1 MQARLQREVYAPARR
16 RGLLFLT
23 FCHLAPL
30 YFSDVAPP
38 ASPLSK
44 RRSSLLRLLAL
55 LLVCLV
61 AQVRA
66 LTLTPLVEGLNHP
79 WGLVLLPD
87 GGYLVGERPGRLLHI
102 DAAGKRH
109 LISGLPPLAAT
120 GQGGLLDL
128 ALDGDG

>member
-1 MQARLQREVYAPARR
+1 MSMPLARYLKD
-16 RGLLFLT
+16 FS
-23 FCHLAPL
+23 
-30 YFSDVAPP
+30 SDVAPP

-61 AQVRA
+61 FPVRA

-102 DAAGKRH
+102 DAAWGDTRKATRSATSRG
-109 LISGLPPLAAT
+109 LAGRPMGMPPSDSISPS
-120 GQGGLLDL
+120 
-128 ALDGDG
+128 